1 MAIAIKSLIFPINCN
16 NKNLGERKN
25 KPPIFLSTN
34 PSHVNID
41 KLSILYRKCSHSPHR
56 FPSSDEIVAGKLAVA
71 VDHSSVVVSVFAA
84 FPGTGDDLEE
94 REKGFWGRII
104 PASVTPENGD
114 LVGFGRAV
122 SDLGL
127 TASIYDVMVR
137 LTSFFSSL
145 LLTSDY
151 FFRTCYLSFTVS
163 QF

>member
-1 MAIAIKSLIFPINCN
+1 M
-16 NKNLGERKN
+16 
-25 KPPIFLSTN
+25 
-34 PSHVNID
+34 
-41 KLSILYRKCSHSPHR
+41 
-56 FPSSDEIVAGKLAVA
+56 
-71 VDHSSVVVSVFAA
+71 SVFAA